1 MRVAIWLLS
10 AAALLYGLAVAVFG
24 VVALVTQL
32 ASRTVTL
39 TVENGAVGFGDFT
52 TVGESGI
59 QFSGTTERA
68 TLFVT
73 NLPTGLQLLHSA
85 GTLCATL
92 IYLTLAFAAVML
104 GRALFRGRPFDPA
117 VARAIE
123 IAVLALLGFGL
134 AAQGL
139 DWAADVAILD
149 YLGDV
154 QFSRAFTFEPLV
166 LAGALALALVAVAFR
181 AGTRLQRDT
190 EGLV

>member
-1 MRVAIWLLS
+1 MRIAIWLLS

-24 VVALVTQL
+24 TVDVATQL
-32 ASRTVTL
+32 ISRTVSL

-52 TVGESGI
+52 TVGEAGI
-59 QFSGTTERA
+59 SFAGTTDRA

-73 NLPTGLQLLHSA
+73 NLPFGLQLLHAASSV
-85 GTLCATL
+85 CAVL
-92 IYLTLAFAAVML
+92 VYVALALAAVLL
-104 GRALFRGRPFDPA
+104 GRALLRGRPFDVA

-123 IAVLALLGFGL
+123 FGVLALLGFGL
-134 AAQGL
+134 AAQVL

-149 YLGDV
+149 HLGDF

-166 LAGALALALVAVAFR
+166 VTGALALALVAVAFR
-181 AGTRLQRDT
+181 SGTRMQRDT